1 MISKEEVS
9 KLSKIITA
17 NNSFIITSHHN
28 PDGDALGSEIAM
40 AEYLKS
46 LGKTVHIIN
55 NSETPGNYQ
64 FLDEDYEIIVY
75 EKRKHQQ
82 LIDDV
87 DVYLILDIS
96 DWGRLRELGE
106 IIKDSSATKI
116 CIDHHHVDYKFADID
131 IIYEQA
137 SSTGEL
143 LFEFLQA
150 VNFQFDQRTATAL
163 YTCILTDTGSFRFSN
178 TTSKTHEVA
187 SILLKTGIKTKE
199 IYSLIYEQNSRSKM
213 ALMGETLYNLKYE
226 CDGKLAWFIL
236 TKEMFEK
243 HQASNWDT
251 EGFPELPRTIEGVE
265 VSLMFTELNS
275 QKVKISLRSK
285 GKIIINTIAQKSG
298 GGGHSFAAGSV
309 IEKSLEDVVPLI
321 LDEVKKVICD
331 EVE

>member
-1 MISKEEVS
+1 MILKEEVS
-9 KLSKIITA
+9 KLNRIITA
-17 NNSFIITSHHN
+17 NNSFIITTHHN

-46 LGKTVHIIN
+46 LGKNVNIIN
-55 NSETPGNYQ
+55 NSETPANYQ
-64 FLDEDYEIIVY
+64 FLDEDHEIIVY

-82 LIDDV
+82 LINEV
-87 DVYLILDIS
+87 DVYIILDIS

-106 IIKDSSATKI
+106 IIKDSSAPKI
-116 CIDHHHVDYKFADID
+116 CIDHHRVDYKFADID

-178 TTSKTHEVA
+178 TGSKTHEVA
-187 SILLKTGIKTKE
+187 SILLKAGIKTKE

-213 ALMGETLYNLKYE
+213 AMMGEALYNLKYE

-236 TKEMFEK
+236 TKKMFEK

-275 QKVKISLRSK
+275 DEVKISLRSK
-285 GKIIINTIAQKSG
+285 GKIVINTVAQKFG

-309 IEKSLEDVVPLI
+309 IEKSLEEAIPVVLE
-321 LDEVKKVICD
+321 EVEKVIC
-331 EVE
+331 E

>member
-1 MISKEEVS
+1 MISKEELA
-9 KLSKIITA
+9 KIEKIIADNET
-17 NNSFIITSHHN
+17 FLLTTHHN

-46 LGKTVHIIN
+46 LGKNVHIIN
-55 NSETPGNYQ
+55 NSETPDNYK
-64 FLDEDYEIIVY
+64 FLDADNEIFVY
-75 EKRKHQQ
+75 DKQQ
-82 LIDDV
+82 HYQLVSSV
-87 DVYLILDIS
+87 DVYIILDIS
-96 DWGRLRELGE
+96 DWARLREIGE
-106 IIKDSSATKI
+106 IITNSSAPKI
-116 CIDHHHVDYKFADID
+116 CIDHHHINYKFADVD

-143 LFEFLQA
+143 IFEFLNE
-150 VNFQFDQRTATAL
+150 VNFPIDINTATAL

-178 TTSKTHEVA
+178 TTSFTHEVA
-187 SILLKTGIKTKE
+187 SKMLKAGIKTKE

-213 ALMGETLYNLKYE
+213 ALMGEALYNLKYE
-226 CDGKLAWFIL
+226 CDGKLAWFVL

-285 GKIIINTIAQKSG
+285 GKIVINTIAQKFG

-309 IEKSLEDVVPLI
+309 IEKNLEEVVPQV
-321 LDEVKKVICD
+321 LDEVKRVIC
-331 EVE
+331 E

>member
-9 KLSKIITA
+9 KLNKIITA
-17 NNSFIITSHHN
+17 NNSFIITTHHN

-46 LGKTVHIIN
+46 LGKNVHIIN
-55 NSETPGNYQ
+55 NSETPANYQ
-64 FLDEDYEIIVY
+64 FLDEDHEIIVY

-87 DVYLILDIS
+87 DGYLILDIS

-106 IIKDSSATKI
+106 IIKDSSVPKI
-116 CIDHHHVDYKFADID
+116 CIDHHHVDYKFSDID

-187 SILLKTGIKTKE
+187 SVLLKAGIKTKE

-213 ALMGETLYNLKYE
+213 ALMGEALYNFKYE
-226 CDGKLAWFIL
+226 CDGKLAWFVL
-236 TKEMFEK
+236 TKEMFKK

-285 GKIIINTIAQKSG
+285 GKIVINTIAQKFG

-309 IEKSLEDVVPLI
+309 IEKSLEEVVPLI

-331 EVE
+331 ALD